1 MKKANIFSGK
11 SVVMAALLL
20 GIFAFSSLPAAA
32 EPASPDMPVKRGMY
46 GTEVSKLQNKLKEYG
61 YYKDPVDG
69 RFGTDTL
76 GAVIQFQMDAGLDAD
91 GVVGLGTWEALK
103 NFRGA
108 SSISRGR
115 ADSRKA
121 QILLSMA
128 RQYMGVPY
136 VWAGRSPG
144 GFDCSGFVYY
154 VFDQMG
160 SGLPRMAD
168 GQFEVGIPVS
178 RRELQPGDL
187 VFFSTYEPGP
197 SHVGIYLGNDQFI
210 HASSGAGYVTVTS
223 LSSNYYRERFIGA
236 RRIIKA

>member
-1 MKKANIFSGK
+1 MKQYYHVGNRFFVVCALMFGLLSFSA
-11 SVVMAALLL
+11 VPV
-20 GIFAFSSLPAAA
+20 AA
-32 EPASPDMPVKRGMY
+32 EPASPDMPVKRGMV
-46 GTEVSKLQNKLKEYG
+46 GDEVSKLQNKLKEYG

-69 RFGTDTL
+69 RYGANTL
-76 GAVIQFQMDAGLDAD
+76 SAVVQFQMDAGLEAD

-115 ADSRKA
+115 GDSRKA

-128 RQYMGVPY
+128 RQQLGTPY

-144 GFDCSGFVYY
+144 GFDCSGFVFYL
-154 VFDQMG
+154 FDQMG
-160 SGLPRMAD
+160 YGLPRMAD
-168 GQFEVGIPVS
+168 GQFEVGVPVS
-178 RRELQPGDL
+178 RKDLQAGDL

-223 LSSNYYRERFIGA
+223 LSTAYYRDRYLGA
-236 RRIIKA
+236 RRIMK

>member
-1 MKKANIFSGK
+1 MKFGGYFYRKHAI
-11 SVVMAALLL
+11 VAALLL
-20 GIFAFSSLPAAA
+20 GIVAFTAVPAAA
-32 EPASPDMPVKRGMY
+32 EPADPNMPVKRGMY
-46 GTEVSKLQNKLKEYG
+46 GDEVSKLQNKLKEYG

-69 RFGTDTL
+69 RFGANTL
-76 GAVIQFQMDAGLDAD
+76 GAVVQFQMDAGLDAD
-91 GVVGLGTWEALK
+91 GIVGLSTWEALK
-103 NFRGA
+103 SFRGA

-128 RQYMGVPY
+128 RQYVGVPY

-144 GFDCSGFVYY
+144 GFDCSGFVFY

-160 SGLPRMAD
+160 YGLPRMAD
-168 GQFEVGIPVS
+168 GQFEVGVPVS

-223 LSSNYYRERFIGA
+223 LSSSYYRERYLGA